1 MTDIILGKR
10 LEQNGLIQ
18 TVQKFRSEMLTQFV
32 HHGIFGFRSD
42 IAIFINAL
50 QQIGR
55 PQITGHDDN
64 GIFKVNR
71 PAL

>member
-1 MTDIILGKR
+1 
-10 LEQNGLIQ
+10 
-18 TVQKFRSEMLTQFV
+18 MLTQFV